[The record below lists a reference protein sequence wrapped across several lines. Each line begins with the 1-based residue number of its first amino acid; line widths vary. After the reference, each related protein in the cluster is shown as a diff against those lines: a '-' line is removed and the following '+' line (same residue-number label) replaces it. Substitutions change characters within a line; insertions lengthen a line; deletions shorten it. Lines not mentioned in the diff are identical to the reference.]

1 MGVQRYIEAD
11 IKSISREKLLVL
23 LYEKMA
29 NDLLEARLAI
39 AAGDRIRMADRITHS
54 QQIITELHNALD
66 HSLGGEISRNLEALY
81 DFLFVEHLA
90 ILVDQDPRHIDNC
103 LAVMTPLLAAWRE
116 IPPGTAEKAART
128 RAREL
133 RREASD
139 SEPSPSTP
147 DSGPV
152 PVPGTDEDQERKD
165 QPSSLFSVSA

>member
-1 MGVQRYIEAD
+1 MGIQRYIEAD

-39 AAGDRIRMADRITHS
+39 AGGDRIRMADRITHS

-66 HSLGGEISRNLEALY
+66 HAIGGEISRNLESLY

-103 LAVMTPLLAAWRE
+103 LTVLSPLLAAWRQ
-116 IPPGTAEKAART
+116 IPPGTADKAARK
-128 RAREL
+128 
-133 RREASD
+133 
-139 SEPSPSTP
+139 PSTRDSDP
-147 DSGPV
+147 DSV
-152 PVPGTDEDQERKD
+152 SGTDEDPGRNIQ
-165 QPSSLFSVSA
+165 QSSLFSVSA

>member
-11 IKSISREKLLVL
+11 INSISREKLLVL

-39 AAGDRIRMADRITHS
+39 AGGDRIRMADRITHS

-66 HSLGGEISRNLEALY
+66 HAIGGEISRNLESLY

-103 LAVMTPLLAAWRE
+103 LTVLSPLLAAWRQ
-116 IPPGTAEKAART
+116 IPPGTADNAARN
-128 RAREL
+128 
-133 RREASD
+133 
-139 SEPSPSTP
+139 PSTP
-147 DSGPV
+147 DSDPDSV
-152 PVPGTDEDQERKD
+152 AGTDDDQGRNN
-165 QPSSLFSVSA
+165 QQSSLFSVSA